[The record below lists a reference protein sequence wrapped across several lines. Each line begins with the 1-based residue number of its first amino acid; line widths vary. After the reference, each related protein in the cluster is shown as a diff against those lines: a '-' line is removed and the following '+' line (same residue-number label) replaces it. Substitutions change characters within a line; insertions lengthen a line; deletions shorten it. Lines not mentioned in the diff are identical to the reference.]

1 MPALNR
7 QLAPKL
13 VVIAAVLSFTLAG
26 CTSSKQAA
34 IPTSFGPLFPSVASA
49 SAPAAAASPGASS
62 AASVPTASPAPTTPA
77 GPPATAR
84 LTAIALQPSDFTPD
98 WAASAPT
105 PDPNEAAES
114 ASLAHCVGG
123 RDTYADQ
130 TGDANSPDYTL
141 GTATISSDAS
151 SFKSQADIA
160 ADVAIITS
168 SKISACYEQL
178 ARTQLLASLPG
189 GSTINTESV
198 VITPGT
204 GGGPSNVVAN
214 GAGTFNVTVN
224 GALSNLYVNVA
235 FITGPL
241 TEAEVDFANVG
252 APVSPTIRAPL
263 IAKVAARAAAVPSA

>member
-1 MPALNR
+1 MPAMKKRLT
-7 QLAPKL
+7 PKL
-13 VVIAAVLSFTLAG
+13 VVLAAAVSFTLAG
-26 CTSSKQAA
+26 CTSSKQSA

-49 SAPAAAASPGASS
+49 SAPAVSASAGASS
-62 AASVPTASPAPTTPA
+62 VASLPTASPAPITPA

-84 LTAIALQPSDFTPD
+84 LTAIALQPSDFTSD

-114 ASLAHCVGG
+114 ASLAKCVGG

-130 TGDANSPDYTL
+130 TGDANSPDYSL

-151 SFKSQADIA
+151 SFKTPADIA
-160 ADVAIITS
+160 ADVAIIKS
-168 SKISACYEQL
+168 PKISACYEQL
-178 ARTQLLASLPG
+178 ARTQLLASLPA
-189 GSTINTESV
+189 GSTINSESV
-198 VITPGT
+198 AITPGT
-204 GGGPSNVVAN
+204 GGGPSNVVGT

-224 GALSNLYVNVA
+224 GALSNLYVDVA

-241 TEAEVDFANVG
+241 TEAEVDFANIG
-252 APVSPTIRAPL
+252 APVSPTIRAAL